1 MASSGAKR
9 HADVLVIGAGA
20 TGGITSMVLGEAG
33 LDVVCLEQG
42 GWTAPED
49 HPHFS
54 RDWEWQKHKRWNA
67 NTNIRQNEDDYPVE
81 TNSSQVL
88 MWNAVGGSTNIYGA
102 LWPRYRP
109 SDFRKGVEHGLA
121 PDWPITYEDIADH
134 YDRADRLVGVSG
146 LEGNPAMPAHR
157 PYPTPPLPMRAS
169 SKALARAF
177 DKLGWHWWT
186 LPAGVISEDYDGR
199 PACNGCGACVAGC
212 ARNSMSKFSLSVWP
226 KALKAG
232 VELRTHAA
240 VEQIERGRD
249 GRARGAV
256 YIDRITGERR
266 QVTADVV
273 VLACNGVGTP
283 WLLLASDNLAN
294 SSDQVGRNLL
304 HHTLTSVDIWGEER
318 VDGHM
323 GYTGA
328 LISMEFAETDTSRG
342 FVNGFNFNCAS
353 TGHAGSQAQGLL
365 TQTPAPWGAAHHEW
379 FRTRFDRGFGVF
391 AIGDDLPNPD
401 NRITLSASM
410 KDALGRP
417 APKLHYVPGDN
428 DERMMRYQL
437 ARLEE
442 IAKAAGAVD
451 YKLNDYKDAEGV
463 YRTPAWHLL
472 GTCRMGTSPEMSVV
486 NKWHQAWDV
495 PNLYIV
501 DGSVFTTGGVVN
513 PTPTVCALALRA
525 AEHLRDNFQK
535 LRGATRPLLE

>member
-1 MASSGAKR
+1 MATSGAKR

-20 TGGITSMVLGEAG
+20 TGGITAMVLGEAG

-146 LEGNPAMPAHR
+146 LEGNPAMPAHG

-186 LPAGVISEDYDGR
+186 LPVGVISEDYDGR

-240 VEQIERGRD
+240 VERIERGKD
-249 GRARGAV
+249 GRATGAV

-273 VLACNGVGTP
+273 VVAANGVGTP

-304 HHTLTSVDIWGEER
+304 HHTLTSVDIWGEDR

-379 FRTRFDRGFGVF
+379 FKTRFSRGFGVF

-401 NRITLSASM
+401 NRITLSAAM

-417 APKLHYVPGDN
+417 APRLHYVPGDN

-451 YKLNDYKDAEGV
+451 YKLNDYKDEEGV

-472 GTCRMGTSPEMSVV
+472 GTCRMGADPEHSVV

-525 AEHLRDNFQK
+525 AEHLRDNFQA
-535 LRGATRPLLE
+535 LRVTTRPVLD

>member
-146 LEGNPAMPAHR
+146 LEGNPAMPAHG

-186 LPAGVISEDYDGR
+186 LPAGVISEDFDGR

-240 VEQIERGRD
+240 VERIERGKD
-249 GRARGAV
+249 GRATGAV

-273 VLACNGVGTP
+273 VVAANGVGTP

-304 HHTLTSVDIWGEER
+304 HHTLTSVDIWGEDR

-451 YKLNDYKDAEGV
+451 YKLNDYKDEEGV

-472 GTCRMGTSPEMSVV
+472 GTCRMGADPEHSVV

-525 AEHLRDNFQK
+525 AEHLRDNFQA
-535 LRGATRPLLE
+535 LRGTTRPVLD